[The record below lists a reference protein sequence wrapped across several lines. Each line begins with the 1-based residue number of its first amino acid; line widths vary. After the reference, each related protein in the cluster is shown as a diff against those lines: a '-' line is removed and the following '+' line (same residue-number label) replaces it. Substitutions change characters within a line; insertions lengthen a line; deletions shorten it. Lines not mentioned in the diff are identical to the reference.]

1 MVANLFVFSI
11 HLFIIEFEGNF
22 WKSQRT
28 LYTPDSRDVSC
39 AISGDSDSRLRSVT
53 DIEAPRCTPGKKKT
67 SDSQQALV
75 DVNGTQEW

>member
-22 WKSQRT
+22 GKSRRT

-53 DIEAPRCTPGKKKT
+53 DIEASRRTRGEKKT
-67 SDSQQALV
+67 SDTQQALI
-75 DVNGTQEW
+75 DVPGT